1 MTHRIK
7 GCKTT
12 ADENRIFNKKRK
24 PKKKLRKERS
34 DAGKKRYRG

>member
-12 ADENRIFNKKRK
+12 ADENKIFNQGRKTPKGKRK
-24 PKKKLRKERS
+24 NG
-34 DAGKKRYRG
+34 GKR